1 MIVKEYI
8 GDYAVGDSIGSG
20 SFGEVYKVTEKNTK
34 KTFAMKKIF
43 KNKIIQNGM
52 GGQVQK
58 EIYILKKIH
67 HPNIVHVYEVLMSKD
82 ALYIVMEHIDGGELY
97 GLISRYGILLE
108 SKCKKY
114 VRQILDALAFCHG
127 INICHR
133 DIKPQNVLLDKNDNI
148 KIIDFG
154 FASIMEVEDFE
165 YDISNGKTKNN
176 NKNKFGRMEARSDS
190 MKKLGTICG
199 TEDYMAP
206 EILNEERY
214 KGDQIDIWSTGVM
227 IYFLL
232 QCSLP
237 FSSRDKTR
245 TEFNFDDSGDK
256 RISSMGKDFIRYMLK
271 SNPDERYSAVSLLE
285 HPWLS
290 DVDDED
296 NYKFNIDNISRENVE
311 YSVQEDIKRAI
322 PVRLEFNR
330 PLDISRLMK
339 KIEEMFSEY
348 PEWEITSDH
357 ENNVSNV
364 AKMSKDGLH
373 LISINVHQ
381 NYIYI
386 DNSED
391 EEEDDDVFIP
401 LEIMN
406 EVVEIVKKSI

>member
-20 SFGEVYKVTEKNTK
+20 SFGEVYKVTEKDTK
-34 KTFAMKKIF
+34 KIFAMKKIF

-67 HPNIVHVYEVLMSKD
+67 HPNIVRVYEVLMSKD
-82 ALYIVMEHIDGGELY
+82 ALYIIMEHIVGGELY
-97 GLISRYGILLE
+97 GLISKYGILLE
-108 SKCKKY
+108 SKCRNY

-127 INICHR
+127 TNICHR
-133 DIKPQNVLLDKNDNI
+133 DIKPQNVLLDDKDNI

-165 YDISNGKTKNN
+165 DDISNVKNKN
-176 NKNKFGRMEARSDS
+176 HNKNKFGRMEARSAS

-214 KGDQIDIWSTGVM
+214 KGDKIDIWSTGVM

-232 QCSLP
+232 QCNLP
-237 FSSRDKTR
+237 FAARDKYR
-245 TEFNFDDSGDK
+245 TEFTFDDSGDK
-256 RISSMGKDFIRYMLK
+256 RISSIGKDFIRCMLK
-271 SNPDERYSAVSLLE
+271 SNPDERYSAAKLLE

-290 DVDDED
+290 DIDD
-296 NYKFNIDNISRENVE
+296 NNKYKFNMEDISRENRQF
-311 YSVQEDIKRAI
+311 SAQEDIEHAA

-330 PLDISRLMK
+330 SLSINPVMKRLEK
-339 KIEEMFSEY
+339 SFSENQ
-348 PEWEITSDH
+348 EWETTSDRD
-357 ENNVSNV
+357 NNVLNV

-373 LISINVHQ
+373 LIA
-381 NYIYI
+381 I
-386 DNSED
+386 DVYNTHIFIHNS
-391 EEEDDDVFIP
+391 DDDDDDDNFIP
-401 LEIMN
+401 LEVMN
-406 EVVEIVKKSI
+406 EVVEIVKNSI